1 MRFGFCDP
9 YHLDIAATVRDPQ
22 SHASSSPSSR
32 DALSAVGSVQPR
44 LLQDHGHRV
53 TQMKCPSQGLM
64 RRFLL
69 VIWVL

>member
-22 SHASSSPSSR
+22 LPCLQFFVREMGVA
-32 DALSAVGSVQPR
+32 GSVQPR

-64 RRFLL
+64 RRFFVGDLG
-69 VIWVL
+69 VVS